1 MEYLYKLGVS
11 EASLEGTA
19 TGSGLAMGGSNIT
32 PIEMA
37 GAYATIARGG
47 EYKQPVSFTKVLDA
61 NGNVVIDTENDREIH
76 EAFKPSTCYMLTEA
90 LEEAV
95 KSGTG
100 YEARLDNMTTAGKTG
115 TNADNMGVY
124 FAGYTPY
131 YTSTLWIGNDENLKG
146 MGGSSVHTSAP
157 LWKAYMQ
164 QIHENLSDQA
174 IMPGDASDYNLI
186 STTVCKYS
194 NKKPSSGACEP
205 VTALMPADS
214 PLLDQECDVCRY
226 STSEEIKMCGES
238 HMRFVEGKCP
248 EELAYNYTV
257 SYRTFAE
264 GSPYYGW
271 RSGGGISV
279 TTNEDGSIAEDPTQ
293 DCTIDHQALLPT
305 VSPAPAVPTPSV
317 PAVPDP
323 DPVEPSP
330 TVVPEGE

>member
-1 MEYLYKLGVS
+1 
-11 EASLEGTA
+11 
-19 TGSGLAMGGSNIT
+19 
-32 PIEMA
+32 
-37 GAYATIARGG
+37 
-47 EYKQPVSFTKVLDA
+47 
-61 NGNVVIDTENDREIH
+61 
-76 EAFKPSTCYMLTEA
+76 
-90 LEEAV
+90 
-95 KSGTG
+95 
-100 YEARLDNMTTAGKTG
+100 
-115 TNADNMGVY
+115 
-124 FAGYTPY
+124 
-131 YTSTLWIGNDENLKG
+131 
-146 MGGSSVHTSAP
+146 
-157 LWKAYMQ
+157 
-164 QIHENLSDQA
+164 
-174 IMPGDASDYNLI
+174 
-186 STTVCKYS
+186 
-194 NKKPSSGACEP
+194 
-205 VTALMPADS
+205 MPADS

-305 VSPAPAVPTPSV
+305 VSPAPAVPTPSL

-323 DPVEPSP
+323 DPGEPSP